1 MVEKNFSSIG
11 QSVDRLSIFE
21 LSIEFSIGTVT
32 IFQNFLCCL
41 TIICFYPAALHST
54 LLQLSLTYTPKEKP
68 PSITLIIDFLTFY
81 QGYQIQI
88 FVFPIPTCYS
98 RFFEKATPRFLRKVQ
113 CSNFFLLLSRC

>member
-11 QSVDRLSIFE
+11 QSIDRLSIFE
-21 LSIEFSIGTVT
+21 LSIDFSIGTVT

-81 QGYQIQI
+81 QG
-88 FVFPIPTCYS
+88 TRS
-98 RFFEKATPRFLRKVQ
+98 RFSCFLYPRVIAGFLKKLHLD
-113 CSNFFLLLSRC
+113 F